1 VEACNQIHHLG
12 HRAKRLISSIL
23 VLIND
28 ELIRV
33 IYTGM
38 ADRWDRA
45 LFVCTKDPGDE
56 IEQIFVR

>member
-1 VEACNQIHHLG
+1 
-12 HRAKRLISSIL
+12 LISSIL

-33 IYTGM
+33 IYTGV

-56 IEQIFVR
+56 IEQILVR